1 MPRPHIDEAHKMD
14 GRRKDGG
21 MEGEEEEG
29 EYTLLHGERANRGKG
44 VSRMSHE
51 KRGGRSDIT
60 WPRVENAT

>member
-1 MPRPHIDEAHKMD
+1 MD

-29 EYTLLHGERANRGKG
+29 EYTLLHGERANRGKR